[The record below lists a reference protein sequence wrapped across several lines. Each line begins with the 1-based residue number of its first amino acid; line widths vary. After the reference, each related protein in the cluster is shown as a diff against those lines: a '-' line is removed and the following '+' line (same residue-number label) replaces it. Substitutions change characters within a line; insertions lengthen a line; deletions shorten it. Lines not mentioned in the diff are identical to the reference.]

1 MVSFDMDKEI
11 NESKVTIK
19 VIGVGGGGGNAV
31 NRMIEENLENV
42 DFIAVNT
49 DAQVLRESKAS
60 EKIMIGTKLSQG
72 RGAGGDPEKGEKAA
86 EENSEEIEAVLQGAQ
101 MLFIAAGMGGGTGTG
116 AAPVIARIA
125 KEKGILTVAV
135 VTKPF
140 SFEGGARM
148 AQALKGIEKLKDH
161 VDSLLVIPNERL
173 EEIYEELEYEETLKE
188 ADRVLYQGV
197 QAVSDLI
204 LKTGLVNRD
213 FEDVRRVMSLAG
225 NAHMGVGR
233 ASGKDKAR
241 TVSFVA
247 GTALVSAETTFFA
260 VQNCFDGVVYAAKVR
275 SFDLSHMASF
285 VIAEVDN
292 VFQSVAPFVSNQF
305 NVDAAFVNFF
315 TETFQAE
322 HLFFSVASVH
332 RTFDSQVEWFSS
344 FFEFSQVVSLCYE
357 VVITECLTN
366 STIYV
371 DVEDWHVVFGGAQFQ
386 DAVTQPANVFFQDGT
401 VSAQFGVNVVDQSV
415 WQDWST
421 FQDHFV
427 SVVVSV
433 VTGLGEY
440 RNWFFGNGAAV
451 FFSNNFCHHFV
462 FGFCNCIQDSLG
474 NTVTDSGVQFFAFN
488 FDSFHHFGEV
498 AEGVSFFTNQSWF
511 DVLVDYWNE
520 VFSQEQWVTTA
531 CTGVLYSCTVAP
543 CYLTIFQ
550 NDQNGD
556 GFTRHTDGGEA
567 RGYRCAEVSVTI
579 GYSAG
584 FDSFLVVEIETGTAR
599 CTYYVCNFHFKNSLS
614 YCSEGLI

>member
-31 NRMIEENLENV
+31 NRMIEEKLENV

-86 EENSEEIEAVLQGAQ
+86 EENIEEIEAALQGAQ

-116 AAPVIARIA
+116 AAPVIARVA

-148 AQALKGIEKLKDH
+148 SQAVRGIEKLKEH

-241 TVSFVA
+241 EAAIAAINSPLLESTIDGAKRVLLNIVAPKTVRMKEIKEASK
-247 GTALVSAETTFFA
+247 LVREAVHPDVKLFF
-260 VQNCFDGVVYAAKVR
+260 GS
-275 SFDLSHMASF
+275 SFDDSLNDEMIVT
-285 VIAEVDN
+285 VIATD
-292 VFQSVAPFVSNQF
+292 F
-305 NVDAAFVNFF
+305 
-315 TETFQAE
+315 
-322 HLFFSVASVH
+322 
-332 RTFDSQVEWFSS
+332 
-344 FFEFSQVVSLCYE
+344 
-357 VVITECLTN
+357 
-366 STIYV
+366 
-371 DVEDWHVVFGGAQFQ
+371 
-386 DAVTQPANVFFQDGT
+386 
-401 VSAQFGVNVVDQSV
+401 
-415 WQDWST
+415 
-421 FQDHFV
+421 
-427 SVVVSV
+427 
-433 VTGLGEY
+433 
-440 RNWFFGNGAAV
+440 
-451 FFSNNFCHHFV
+451 
-462 FGFCNCIQDSLG
+462 
-474 NTVTDSGVQFFAFN
+474 DSGVDDMDIEAIDVPEVPEVKAATEAPKAAAQQEESSADAFD
-488 FDSFHHFGEV
+488 FLS
-498 AEGVSFFTNQSWF
+498 
-511 DVLVDYWNE
+511 
-520 VFSQEQWVTTA
+520 
-531 CTGVLYSCTVAP
+531 
-543 CYLTIFQ
+543 IF
-550 NDQNGD
+550 N
-556 GFTRHTDGGEA
+556 
-567 RGYRCAEVSVTI
+567 
-579 GYSAG
+579 
-584 FDSFLVVEIETGTAR
+584 
-599 CTYYVCNFHFKNSLS
+599 KNK
-614 YCSEGLI
+614 

>member
-31 NRMIEENLENV
+31 NRMIEERLENV

-86 EENSEEIEAVLQGAQ
+86 EENIEEIEAALQGAQ

-116 AAPVIARIA
+116 AAPVIARVA

-148 AQALKGIEKLKDH
+148 AQALKGIEKLKDN

-241 TVSFVA
+241 EAALAAINSPLLESTIDGAKRVLLNIVA
-247 GTALVSAETTFFA
+247 PKSVRMKEIKEASKLVRDAVHPDVKLFF
-260 VQNCFDGVVYAAKVR
+260 GS
-275 SFDLSHMASF
+275 SFDDSLNDEMVVT
-285 VIAEVDN
+285 VIATD
-292 VFQSVAPFVSNQF
+292 F
-305 NVDAAFVNFF
+305 
-315 TETFQAE
+315 
-322 HLFFSVASVH
+322 
-332 RTFDSQVEWFSS
+332 
-344 FFEFSQVVSLCYE
+344 
-357 VVITECLTN
+357 
-366 STIYV
+366 
-371 DVEDWHVVFGGAQFQ
+371 
-386 DAVTQPANVFFQDGT
+386 
-401 VSAQFGVNVVDQSV
+401 
-415 WQDWST
+415 
-421 FQDHFV
+421 
-427 SVVVSV
+427 
-433 VTGLGEY
+433 
-440 RNWFFGNGAAV
+440 
-451 FFSNNFCHHFV
+451 
-462 FGFCNCIQDSLG
+462 
-474 NTVTDSGVQFFAFN
+474 DSGVEDMDIESIDVPEVPEVKAPVAAPKAAAEETSSADAFD
-488 FDSFHHFGEV
+488 FLS
-498 AEGVSFFTNQSWF
+498 
-511 DVLVDYWNE
+511 
-520 VFSQEQWVTTA
+520 
-531 CTGVLYSCTVAP
+531 
-543 CYLTIFQ
+543 IF
-550 NDQNGD
+550 N
-556 GFTRHTDGGEA
+556 
-567 RGYRCAEVSVTI
+567 
-579 GYSAG
+579 
-584 FDSFLVVEIETGTAR
+584 
-599 CTYYVCNFHFKNSLS
+599 KNK
-614 YCSEGLI
+614 

>member
-31 NRMIEENLENV
+31 NRMIEEGLKNV

-86 EENSEEIEAVLQGAQ
+86 EENIEEIEAVLQGAQ

-116 AAPVIARIA
+116 AAPVIARVA

-148 AQALKGIEKLKDH
+148 AQAVRGIEKLKDN

-233 ASGKDKAR
+233 ATGKDKAR
-241 TVSFVA
+241 EAALAAINSPLLESTIDGAKRVLLNIVAPKTVRMKEIKEASKLVRDAVHPDVKLFFGSSFDDSLNDEMIVTVIA
-247 GTALVSAETTFFA
+247 TDFDSGVEDMDLETVEVPEVPEVKTVAETTS
-260 VQNCFDGVVYAAKVR
+260 K
-275 SFDLSHMASF
+275 
-285 VIAEVDN
+285 
-292 VFQSVAPFVSNQF
+292 
-305 NVDAAFVNFF
+305 
-315 TETFQAE
+315 
-322 HLFFSVASVH
+322 
-332 RTFDSQVEWFSS
+332 
-344 FFEFSQVVSLCYE
+344 
-357 VVITECLTN
+357 
-366 STIYV
+366 
-371 DVEDWHVVFGGAQFQ
+371 
-386 DAVTQPANVFFQDGT
+386 
-401 VSAQFGVNVVDQSV
+401 
-415 WQDWST
+415 
-421 FQDHFV
+421 
-427 SVVVSV
+427 
-433 VTGLGEY
+433 
-440 RNWFFGNGAAV
+440 AAV
-451 FFSNNFCHHFV
+451 EEDNSA
-462 FGFCNCIQDSLG
+462 D
-474 NTVTDSGVQFFAFN
+474 AFD
-488 FDSFHHFGEV
+488 FLS
-498 AEGVSFFTNQSWF
+498 
-511 DVLVDYWNE
+511 
-520 VFSQEQWVTTA
+520 
-531 CTGVLYSCTVAP
+531 
-543 CYLTIFQ
+543 IF
-550 NDQNGD
+550 N
-556 GFTRHTDGGEA
+556 
-567 RGYRCAEVSVTI
+567 
-579 GYSAG
+579 
-584 FDSFLVVEIETGTAR
+584 
-599 CTYYVCNFHFKNSLS
+599 KNR
-614 YCSEGLI
+614 